1 MENRLC
7 ETRGKGGL
15 IAIVTNEVLPRSLV
29 PHSLVSH
36 GLMPRRPMYGRMQRV
51 AVTLAAFVWLCAAT
65 GDAAAQDRR
74 LLTVGERSEEA
85 EVVLRNDR
93 LSVRL
98 PSVVPLAESWA
109 WDTVS
114 GVLRLR
120 FPGNTRIHAMVDFR
134 TIRINDRLIET
145 LPPIVYE
152 EGTLWIP
159 LTVLQEVGVRVQAV
173 VTESPIPTVE
183 ELPLAPRITQS
194 QTPVEILLPTATP
207 TSAFQAEPR
216 PQPSMGEGPLLSIL
230 IDPSLPPGIDLGT
243 ASGYDALLVETI
255 LDLCETLRAEIE
267 RRGGQ
272 AWLTYDANSLG
283 EGEERPPLRD
293 RVALGN
299 RLKADLVVC
308 MRGGRS
314 FRTSDSW
321 WTIAYHSPWMGGSPQ
336 TATGAPTWWSRGEI
350 PREPWINTRQES
362 VKASLEIAK
371 RLHHDL
377 LRAFA
382 GEGPLSGGTE
392 EPFPARLALAQG
404 SLAPVIAVALG
415 NADNDTTLLQFSRTE
430 WRRKVAYVIGASLE
444 NWVRIRRGLGEVPL
458 TE

>member
-1 MENRLC
+1 MENRPC

-15 IAIVTNEVLPRSLV
+15 NRIVTNEIPPRTLLPRSLG
-29 PHSLVSH
+29 PH
-36 GLMPRRPMYGRMQRV
+36 RPVYGRIQRV
-51 AVTLAAFVWLCAAT
+51 AVTLAAVVALCAVS
-65 GDAAAQDRR
+65 GDAGAQDRR
-74 LLTVGERSEEA
+74 LLTVGERGEEA
-85 EVVLRNDR
+85 EIVLRNDR
-93 LSVRL
+93 LNVRL
-98 PSVVPLAESWA
+98 SSVIPLTESWA
-109 WDTVS
+109 WDTVT

-120 FPGNTRIHAMVDFR
+120 FPENANIHAMVDHR
-134 TIRINDRLIET
+134 TIRVNDRLIET

-159 LTVLQEVGVRVQAV
+159 LTVLLEVGVRVQAV
-173 VTESPIPTVE
+173 VTESPTATPE
-183 ELPLAPRITQS
+183 ELQLPPRISPS
-194 QTPVEILLPTATP
+194 QTPVEILSPAATP
-207 TSAFQAEPR
+207 TPAYQAGTR
-216 PQPSMGEGPLLSIL
+216 PLPSPGEGPLLSIL
-230 IDPSLPPGIDLGT
+230 IDPSLPPGIDMET
-243 ASGYDALLVETI
+243 ATGYDALLVETV

-283 EGEERPPLRD
+283 EGEGRPPLRD

-299 RLKADLVVC
+299 RLKADMVVC
-308 MRGGRS
+308 IRGGRS
-314 FRTSDSW
+314 FRSKGNW
-321 WTIAYHSPWMGGSPQ
+321 WTVAYHSPWMGGSPQ
-336 TATGAPTWWSRGEI
+336 AAPQAPTWWSRGEI
-350 PREPWINTRQES
+350 PKEPWVNTRPES
-362 VKASLEIAK
+362 VKASVEIAK

-382 GEGPLSGGTE
+382 GEGPLPGGTK

-415 NADNDTTLLQFSRTE
+415 NANNETTLLQFSRAE

-444 NWVRIRRGLGEVPL
+444 NWVRVRRGLGEVPL